1 MPNIMAFKTLD
12 ESGFLEFGVSNAKY
26 LTFDTLDGNALMLML
41 LVSETCATS
50 LAPFLSRDETFK

>member
-1 MPNIMAFKTLD
+1 MAFKTLD

-41 LVSETCATS
+41 LVSETRSTS
-50 LAPFLSRDETFK
+50 LAPFLSRDETLK